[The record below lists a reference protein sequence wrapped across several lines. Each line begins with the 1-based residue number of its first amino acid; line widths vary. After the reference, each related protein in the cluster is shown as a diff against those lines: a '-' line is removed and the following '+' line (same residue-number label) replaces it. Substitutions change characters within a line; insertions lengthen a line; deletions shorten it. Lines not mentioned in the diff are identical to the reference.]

1 MARRGRRRDWDR
13 GLGRGRGR
21 GLPLEVGAE
30 GFVACDLWGG
40 SDGGGGGDG
49 RRRDRVH
56 ATFDGGDFGSER
68 VRLARGS
75 RARRRGR
82 GGARGVVALAAEVNL
97 VTPGGDLSHHRR
109 AGDVLALERRAR
121 DGRVAT
127 VARVPTLASHPRG
140 GGEAWCVV
148 GVVRHDRA
156 STARGGRVGGATRE
170 ALGARA
176 ACSSAAS
183 RSARRRSC
191 AVVGDMGSERRTTV
205 VASFRDDDSAR
216 DAYRATSGS
225 SRTARGVRVRART
238 TRANVSSL
246 SSRACVPLGVGR
258 GVEWRARGTTNGS
271 AHVSVERK
279 TVDSDSSARRA
290 SRKSAPPANPASE
303 NAPRGKIRLGRAR
316 LA

>member
-1 MARRGRRRDWDR
+1 MLRGRGFGPHKLHPGRGGCRFLRRIQRLLRRSARRGRRRDWDR

-97 VTPGGDLSHHRR
+97 VTPGGDLTHHRR

-127 VARVPTLASHPRG
+127 VARVPTLASHARG

-176 ACSSAAS
+176 RGVQLGRLEVRQAAVLRRRRRHGFREEDNC
-183 RSARRRSC
+183 RSVVPRRRFRARRVSRDER
-191 AVVGDMGSERRTTV
+191 VVSNRERCSGPR
-205 VASFRDDDSAR
+205 AHDSRERLFALFAR
-216 DAYRATSGS
+216 VRP
-225 SRTARGVRVRART
+225 ARGRPRRRVARARNNERIC
-238 TRANVSSL
+238 TR
-246 SSRACVPLGVGR
+246 
-258 GVEWRARGTTNGS
+258 
-271 AHVSVERK
+271 
-279 TVDSDSSARRA
+279 
-290 SRKSAPPANPASE
+290 
-303 NAPRGKIRLGRAR
+303 IR
-316 LA
+316 

>member
-1 MARRGRRRDWDR
+1 M
-13 GLGRGRGR
+13 
-21 GLPLEVGAE
+21 
-30 GFVACDLWGG
+30 WGG

-75 RARRRGR
+75 RARRRGH

-127 VARVPTLASHPRG
+127 VARVPTLASHARG

-156 STARGGRVGGATRE
+156 STARGGRVGGAMRE

-176 ACSSAAS
+176 RGVQLGRLEVRQAAVLRRRRRHGFREEDNC
-183 RSARRRSC
+183 RSVVPRRRFRARRVSRDER
-191 AVVGDMGSERRTTV
+191 VVSNRERCSGPR
-205 VASFRDDDSAR
+205 AHDSRERLFALFAR
-216 DAYRATSGS
+216 VRP
-225 SRTARGVRVRART
+225 ARGRPRRRVARARNNERIC
-238 TRANVSSL
+238 TR
-246 SSRACVPLGVGR
+246 
-258 GVEWRARGTTNGS
+258 
-271 AHVSVERK
+271 
-279 TVDSDSSARRA
+279 
-290 SRKSAPPANPASE
+290 
-303 NAPRGKIRLGRAR
+303 IR
-316 LA
+316 